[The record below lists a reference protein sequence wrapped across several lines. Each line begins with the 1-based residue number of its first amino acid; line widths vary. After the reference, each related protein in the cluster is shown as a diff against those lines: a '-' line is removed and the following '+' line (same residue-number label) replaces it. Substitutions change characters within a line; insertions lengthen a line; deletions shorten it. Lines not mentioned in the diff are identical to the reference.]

1 MTSNAVEAWES
12 LFRAQVRVLRVLH
25 HEFPDDELSFTEYDV
40 LFTIAQE
47 PQRVIRL
54 RDLTRNVLISQS
66 SVSRLVDRLV
76 ARGLVTK
83 CSDPNDARGALVTLT
98 EDGLTLFRRAAVRH
112 TESIN
117 RVVGAALNA
126 SELDQLRALTH
137 KLQAATPDV
146 APNSTKAAAQ
156 GLTG

>member
-40 LFTIAQE
+40 LFTIARE

-83 CSDPNDARGALVTLT
+83 RSDPNDARGAVVALT
-98 EDGLTLFRRAAVRH
+98 DDGLALFRRAAVRH
-112 TESIN
+112 AESID
-117 RVVGAALNA
+117 RVIGGALSTA
-126 SELDQLRALTH
+126 ELDQLRALTF
-137 KLQAATPDV
+137 KLQAAAPDV
-146 APNSTKAAAQ
+146 AP
-156 GLTG
+156 